1 MTGFLLGISFL
12 IHIITL
18 LSIIILWKKFQA
30 TDDYDV
36 KKAKQEMED
45 ILLAYTTEMKEEND
59 AFLKELQQVTQSKEP
74 HLQKSEQY
82 KDLQISDD
90 SERQIETSDFVRTED
105 VSEPYTPPV
114 DDTKET
120 FGPSLLSQ
128 VLSLKDKG
136 YTIEEIA
143 KKVDKG
149 KGEIELLIKFHQ
161 DGR

>member
-30 TDDYDV
+30 TDDIDV

-59 AFLKELQQVTQSKEP
+59 AFLKELQQVTLTKEP
-74 HLQKSEQY
+74 QTSKQKR
-82 KDLQISDD
+82 DLHNPDD
-90 SERQIETSDFVRTED
+90 SERLKETSDPIRSQD
-105 VSEPYTPPV
+105 VHEPYTPPL

-136 YTIEEIA
+136 YSIEEIA

-149 KGEIELLIKFHQ
+149 KGEIELLIKFYQ